1 MGVDCV
7 MTKSEQSENLVQVHH
22 ARDEWEGSIMVGYLR
37 DNGVEATLQAPPS
50 MPPLD
55 IAENLSGTEKVN
67 GIFVLEH
74 QADRAR
80 SLLSEFLNTVTDEQ
94 VLEEAAVQ
102 KLKLDKE
109 TIGRLRTGL
118 REEHRTFAFLGWVG
132 FVFLGAAAVLW
143 AIWPNWLKFGPPPA
157 GLRWL
162 VVILLALTAVFA
174 VHWAS
179 RPTK

>member
-1 MGVDCV
+1 MSKG
-7 MTKSEQSENLVQVHH
+7 EQSENLVQVHH
-22 ARDEWEGSIMVGYLR
+22 AHDEWEGSIIIGYLR

-55 IAENLSGTEKVN
+55 IAEDLSGTEKVN

-74 QADRAR
+74 QADQAR
-80 SLLSEFLNTVTDEQ
+80 SLLSEFLNSVTDEQ
-94 VLEEAAVQ
+94 VLEEAASQ

-109 TIGRLRTGL
+109 TIGRLRTALG
-118 REEHRTFAFLGWVG
+118 EERRTFAFLGWVG
-132 FVFLGAAAVLW
+132 VVFLGAAAVLW
-143 AIWPNWLKFGPPPA
+143 TIWPDWLKIGPLPA

-162 VVILLALTAVFA
+162 VVILLALAVVLA
-174 VHWAS
+174 GHWAS

>member
-1 MGVDCV
+1 

-74 QADRAR
+74 EADKAR
-80 SLLSEFLNTVTDEQ
+80 NLLKEFLNTVTDEQ
-94 VLEEAAVQ
+94 ILEDAAGQ

-109 TIGRLRTGL
+109 TIGRLRTAT
-118 REEHRTFAFLGWVG
+118 REEHQTFVFLGWTG
-132 FVFLGAAAVLW
+132 AVFLGAAALLW
-143 AIWPNWLKFGPPPA
+143 AIWPEWLKIGPPPA
-157 GLRWL
+157 ALRWV
-162 VVILLALTAVFA
+162 VVILLAVAAVFA
-174 VHWAS
+174 GNWAS

>member
-1 MGVDCV
+1 MSKG
-7 MTKSEQSENLVQVHH
+7 EESENLVQVHH

-37 DNGVEATLQAPPS
+37 DNGVEATLQEPPS
-50 MPPLD
+50 IPPLD

-80 SLLSEFLNTVTDEQ
+80 SLLSEFLNTVTDERI
-94 VLEEAAVQ
+94 LEEAAGQ

-109 TIGRLRTGL
+109 TIGRLRITLG
-118 REEHRTFAFLGWVG
+118 EERRTFAFLGWVG
-132 FVFLGAAAVLW
+132 VVFLGAAAVLW
-143 AIWPNWLKFGPPPA
+143 AIWPEWLKFGPPPV

-162 VVILLALTAVFA
+162 VVILLALAAVFA
-174 VHWAS
+174 GHWAS
-179 RPTK
+179 RPTR